1 MKSGRY
7 LKSVR
12 DALPA
17 AVRAHLDRAFGGDA
31 LAARRLMIV
40 APKRLRGHIAFLAY
54 QAKIAN
60 PAYREIVKAVWHKET
75 RHLLTGFWRQE
86 VLRRMLARADFRS
99 SRAPRAGDRLSAQWQ
114 RTEAKKVVAADLC
127 WSLSRE
133 RALLDAIVANPSK
146 PRFLQATIDPSD
158 IVYWNN
164 GDGEQEVVSKRAV
177 LGAVVVDATSLLRG
191 PIPISQT
198 G

>member
-1 MKSGRY
+1 MKGGRY

-17 AVRAHLDRAFGGDA
+17 AVRAHFDKAFAGDA

-54 QAKIAN
+54 QAKLGN
-60 PAYREIVKAVWHKET
+60 PAYRAIIRAVWLKES

-86 VLRRMLARADFRS
+86 VVRRMLTRADF
-99 SRAPRAGDRLSAQWQ
+99 SRPELSGPVAIYRALG
-114 RTEAKKVVAADLC
+114 AADTKRASAELC

-133 RALLDAIVANPSK
+133 RTLLKAFAASPER
-146 PRFLQATIDPSD
+146 PRLLQATIDASE
-158 IVYWNN
+158 IVYWSQA
-164 GDGEQEVVSKRAV
+164 DGEQEVVSRRPVQGAAIVDVAGIRSPVAV
-177 LGAVVVDATSLLRG
+177 
-191 PIPISQT
+191 SQT